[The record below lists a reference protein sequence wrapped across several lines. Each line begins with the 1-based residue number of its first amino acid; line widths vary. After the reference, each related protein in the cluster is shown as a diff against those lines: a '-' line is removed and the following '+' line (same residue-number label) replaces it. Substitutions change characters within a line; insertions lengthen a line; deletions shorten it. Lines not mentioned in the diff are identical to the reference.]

1 MNISNI
7 LFNSVSQKLKLKT
20 STLQEEKNYIK
31 NLLNQ
36 IKLLKKL
43 KEKNYKN
50 LSKRKANLH
59 VNSANQQDLLVMYI
73 VNISFSKA
81 NTTIHVSDIK
91 GNMKLF
97 YSSGSVG
104 LVGKQKKN
112 RRIAVSKLISLL
124 LKKATFLKNKPV
136 ALHLNN
142 VNFYNSLIVNKLKHA
157 LYIRV
162 IKRFNQTPYN
172 GCRKKKIRR
181 KKYTKKFK

>member
-7 LFNSVSQKLKLKT
+7 LFNSVARKLKLKT
-20 STLQEEKNYIK
+20 STLQEEKIYIK

-36 IKLLKKL
+36 INLLKKS
-43 KEKNYKN
+43 KEKNYKSLGVQN
-50 LSKRKANLH
+50 
-59 VNSANQQDLLVMYI
+59 VNALRTNETNQQDLLVMYI
-73 VNISFSKA
+73 VNITFSKA

-124 LKKATFLKNKPV
+124 LKKATF
-136 ALHLNN
+136 
-142 VNFYNSLIVNKLKHA
+142 
-157 LYIRV
+157 
-162 IKRFNQTPYN
+162 
-172 GCRKKKIRR
+172 
-181 KKYTKKFK
+181 